1 MLGNLPKGDM
11 TIADF
16 NLKPKEVGADLPIK
30 FEISYTSN
38 DGIRQVE
45 EKQLTL
51 YSAPFSPSV
60 ESGVPK
66 ESGSSS
72 FKYKAG
78 FAMLAC
84 AICVVGYKKH
94 QKKMEMRNAQ
104 EKEFNEMKSEDP
116 DR

>member
-1 MLGNLPKGDM
+1 M

-72 FKYKAG
+72 FATKQGRERHIRSPKDH
-78 FAMLAC
+78 F
-84 AICVVGYKKH
+84 
-94 QKKMEMRNAQ
+94 EMHSRTGTRSVRYHALPFKPFQ
-104 EKEFNEMKSEDP
+104 
-116 DR
+116 